1 MALKMSAKEMPV
13 IRKWMTHSSRLSDQQ
28 SLSVGGSL
36 KIVSATTNTSNTLRV
51 DSGLTR
57 TGQVRSECLTSTFRT
72 SCYSKHRVVRKKVFS
87 CLTPIH
93 RAFKIPVPTSPLADD
108 LATAPSGPVDFLFSL
123 FYCI

>member
-13 IRKWMTHSSRLSDQQ
+13 IRKWMTYSSRLSDQQ

-57 TGQVRSECLTSTFRT
+57 TGQVRSGQV
-72 SCYSKHRVVRKKVFS
+72 RVFNVHIQNK
-87 CLTPIH
+87 L
-93 RAFKIPVPTSPLADD
+93 L
-108 LATAPSGPVDFLFSL
+108 
-123 FYCI
+123 